1 MDRKEVAQ
9 LLNFNRYPVLTIDLA
24 DKIQWGFK
32 GCKVRI
38 PCGNYFLHAEL
49 EWFENDK
56 KILITKE
63 ITIISNSFGY
73 RDVLEMCEY
82 ANAPIIDAGQEI
94 VLVVINSVKHT
105 ATAPIMLKIGKEK
118 RFDRSQPISFENSV
132 IDLKKRE

>member
-38 PCGNYFLHAEL
+38 PYGNYFLHAEL

-63 ITIISNSFGY
+63 IPIISNSFGY

-82 ANAPIIDAGQEI
+82 ANAPIIDAGQEV

-105 ATAPIMLKIGKEK
+105 ATAPIMLKISKEK
-118 RFDRSQPISFENSV
+118 RFDRSQPISFENGV